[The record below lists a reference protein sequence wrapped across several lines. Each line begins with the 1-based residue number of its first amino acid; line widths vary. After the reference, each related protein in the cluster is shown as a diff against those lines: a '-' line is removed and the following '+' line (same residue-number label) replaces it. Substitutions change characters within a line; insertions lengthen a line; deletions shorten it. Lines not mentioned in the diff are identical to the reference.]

1 MGGVIYG
8 GTQGDVSVPI
18 LIPFKSEFDLF
29 CEWKRKKPVKF
40 TPRIIIV
47 RTVSEPVL
55 IIFLWGVRS
64 RLHFGTE
71 LFKAAVCR

>member
-55 IIFLWGVRS
+55 IIFLWGRQIPASFWYRIIQGCSV
-64 RLHFGTE
+64 
-71 LFKAAVCR
+71 